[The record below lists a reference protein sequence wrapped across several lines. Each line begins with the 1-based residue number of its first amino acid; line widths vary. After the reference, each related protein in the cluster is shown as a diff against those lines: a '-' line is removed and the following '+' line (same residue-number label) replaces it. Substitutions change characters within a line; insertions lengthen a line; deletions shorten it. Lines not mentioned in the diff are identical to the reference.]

1 MPLDLDKTYVH
12 LSGDGLS
19 SAVPGGEQFWS
30 LPAAELEKY
39 GQGWLVS
46 QFECQ
51 ADWPSWEM
59 HPNGDEFAYLLS
71 GRVTMIFEIEGG
83 QKIIELNKREATV
96 IPKGVWHTAKVRTP
110 SRMLFI
116 TRGAGTQHRSA

>member
-12 LSGDGLS
+12 LSADGLS
-19 SAVPGGEQFWS
+19 SAVPGGEPFWS

-46 QFECQ
+46 QFARQ
-51 ADWPSWEM
+51 ADWPTWGM
-59 HPNGDEFAYLLS
+59 HRNGDEFAYLLS
-71 GRVTMIFEIEGG
+71 GQVTMIFEIEGG
-83 QKIIELNKREATV
+83 QKIIALNSREATV
-96 IPKGVWHTAKVRTP
+96 IPKGVWHTAKVRAP

-116 TRGAGTQHRSA
+116 THGAGTQHRSA

>member
-1 MPLDLDKTYVH
+1 MLLDLDKTYVH
-12 LSGDGLS
+12 RSGDGLS

-51 ADWPSWEM
+51 TDWPTWEM

-71 GRVTMIFEIEGG
+71 GQVTMIFEIQRG
-83 QKIIELNKREATV
+83 QKIIELNNREATV